1 MRIKEAICLIF
12 IILHNRPRLQ
22 TYLKIPNLSQ
32 MSNPINLDQTDLKII
47 NILLQDAK
55 TPYAEIGKILF
66 ISPGTVHVRI
76 KKLIESGII
85 KGTSAIIDHQLLGYD
100 ILAYLGVYLEKSGLS
115 KNVGMELKKIPE
127 VISADYTT
135 GVYSLF
141 VKVRCKDTKHLKEVL
156 SKKIQ
161 AIGGIH
167 RTETFISLESS
178 IDRPLTLPVIE
189 NDQKSKDKGFNMISK
204 IS

>member
-1 MRIKEAICLIF
+1 
-12 IILHNRPRLQ
+12 
-22 TYLKIPNLSQ
+22 
-32 MSNPINLDQTDLKII
+32 MSNAINLDQTDLKII
-47 NILLQDAK
+47 NILLEDAK
-55 TPYAEIGKILF
+55 TPYAEIGKVLF

-85 KGTSAIIDHQLLGYD
+85 RGTTAIINHQLLGYD
-100 ILAYLGVYLEKSGLS
+100 ILAYLGVYLEKSGQS
-115 KNVGMELKKIPE
+115 KDVSLELKNIPE
-127 VISADYTT
+127 VVSADYTT

-156 SKKIQ
+156 AKKIQ

-178 IDRPLTLPVIE
+178 IDRPLSLPVIQE
-189 NDQKSKDKGFNMISK
+189 KIDEKNTNVISK